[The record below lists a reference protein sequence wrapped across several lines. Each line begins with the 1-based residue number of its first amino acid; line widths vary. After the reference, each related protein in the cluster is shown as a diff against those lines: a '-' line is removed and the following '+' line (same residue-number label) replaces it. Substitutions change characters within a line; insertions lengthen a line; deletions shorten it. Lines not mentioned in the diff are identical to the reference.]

1 MAVSTTPSTILL
13 FSDAS
18 AFAFALSF
26 CQDNNFDVT
35 DCSVFDFNII
45 VVFEEIDVA
54 HQIAVAVHSQ
64 FAQPAIYML
73 L

>member
-1 MAVSTTPSTILL
+1 MSPTPTAILL

-35 DCSVFDFNII
+35 DYAVFDFNVIA
-45 VVFEEIDVA
+45 VFEEIDVA
-54 HQIAVAVHSQ
+54 HQIAVAVHAQ
-64 FAQPAIYML
+64 FAQPAI
-73 L
+73 